1 MKMKAQDGSLTGK
14 IELEPGDLDMKPE
27 MVLSLLEE
35 DQLFAAKQRAL
46 LGPAKLSR
54 GTRVLMW
61 CLRGY
66 VILMLVVV
74 VVAIVNAT
82 HGGGGQ

>member
-1 MKMKAQDGSLTGK
+1 MKARDSSLTGK
-14 IELEPGDLDMKPE
+14 IHQEPRDLDMKPE
-27 MVLSLLEE
+27 TVFSLLEE

-46 LGPAKLSR
+46 LGQARLSR

-66 VILMLVVV
+66 VILMLIVV
-74 VVAIVNAT
+74 VVAIVHAT